1 MHPTA
6 RKRQKLERTA
16 ASDGGNL
23 VEALS
28 RLRAQAAFFAAPG
41 TDAGELQREIST
53 LNQRIAAFE
62 GALAQAEAGEVDRLI
77 GRGWKDELDGTGTLL
92 WNKSTALKLAQDDD
106 GQDQRVK
113 LGVVASLRHAGYRL
127 IRLGALEP
135 LTTEAR
141 LSHLS
146 LATKTASAFLDAS
159 QTSKADKL
167 LVDAAALAADL
178 DDEPAQDPA
187 FLSERA
193 KALLAHYCCRIRS
206 ANASGVDT
214 IACWVREKAR
224 DLVQQGNLPRRETD
238 KVARVAYEVGAAAI
252 AGEKG
257 AAGQDSSSAIDWL
270 QCALAV
276 LERDGQ
282 DDASRALQL
291 ATLKTLAQ
299 AYLVATPSPEHWE
312 KAEET
317 IKQALDLEPSA
328 SLARRLV
335 KLVIARNGSDAEI
348 TQACLAAVK
357 VVSQNQD
364 EIRRLVATLE
374 ALPAT
379 KRPLRSQ
386 LLTDAVEML
395 SSDTSNAGA
404 NSLVVSQILLASF
417 VQAQDAD
424 KRHLVKMLETLDKN
438 MPAFRL
444 DANDAFTCMTYVWR
458 HGEKAAQDRR
468 PSDAIGWFLLIQHAA
483 FGSLETKVKTKVLR
497 KAVVE
502 MLTEKD
508 SARAQQVLQDPV
520 LLEDVAKNHFLRFR
534 SLLHEPS
541 KALACLQAM
550 TQSSDFSPKLLMWA
564 HKIAS
569 EQGKQDLAAKV
580 LSMVGQV
587 CSEGAVADGTDIDLM
602 TLTRAIAR
610 KHIDALAK
618 KPSED
623 QEATVLALV
632 KQLEAG
638 YDLARSL
645 AAQNDPASLRKDLA
659 WFYKTAFNHC
669 IEHGAGWSSEL
680 STAVFAITAKLI
692 EFDLELAK
700 TSDPVLEGKLVA
712 CRLATFRQRV
722 VSARKAIGEKKTE
735 EYRQLLAEADKLIK
749 QLERSPAS
757 QSEKANELLAA
768 AYALKVEAHAELD
781 EWSSLVSL
789 VDAAEV
795 STSRLPIAVIKLVV
809 DRATSTAST
818 CPADAMSKI
827 LRKTLAILYSRR
839 EVEIAEMA
847 LWLRLIVSIL
857 IHRNDRD
864 QALAY
869 VENAAHFIAQHQ
881 DDFPEDEANWMLA
894 TAWDEGL
901 DLFASASPIAGEK
914 WCSLGLNIAKTLEGV
929 TEAEALESGLAKQA
943 RPMETNLAEL
953 KSRYGGSGS
962 EAGGDEDVEMA

>member
-1 MHPTA
+1 MHATA

-16 ASDGGNL
+16 ASDGDV

-41 TDAGELQREIST
+41 TDAGELQREVST

-62 GALAQAEAGEVDRLI
+62 GALAQAEVGEVDRLI

-92 WNKSTALKLAQDDD
+92 WNKSTALKLAQDD
-106 GQDQRVK
+106 GQDQRAK

-135 LTTEAR
+135 LTNEAR

-146 LATKTASAFLDAS
+146 LATKSASAFLDAS

-224 DLVQQGNLPRRETD
+224 DLVQQGNLPRRETE
-238 KVARVAYEVGAAAI
+238 KLARVAYEVGAAAI
-252 AGEKG
+252 EGERG
-257 AAGQDSSSAIDWL
+257 AAGQDSSPAIDWL

-282 DDASRALQL
+282 DEASRALQL

-299 AYLVATPSPEHWE
+299 AYLIATPSPEHWE

-335 KLVIARNGSDAEI
+335 KLVIARSGSDAEV
-348 TQACLAAVK
+348 TQAFLSAIK

-379 KRPLRSQ
+379 KRALRFQ
-386 LLTDAVEML
+386 LLADAVKML
-395 SSDTSNAGA
+395 GVDASNAVA
-404 NSLVVSQILLASF
+404 NSLVISQILLASF

-424 KRHLVKMLETLDKN
+424 KRHLVKTLETLDKN

-444 DANDAFTCMTYVWR
+444 DSNDAFTCMTYVWR

-468 PSDAIGWFLLIQHAA
+468 PADAIDWFLLVQHAA
-483 FGSLETKVKTKVLR
+483 FGSLETNVKAKVLR
-497 KAVVE
+497 KAIVE

-508 SARAQQVLQDPV
+508 SPRAQKVLQAPV

-534 SLLHEPS
+534 AFLDEPN

-569 EQGKQDLAAKV
+569 EQGKQDLAAKI

-587 CSEGAVADGTDIDLM
+587 CSEGAAADETNIDLM

-618 KPSED
+618 RSPED
-623 QEATVLALV
+623 QEATVRALV

-669 IEHGAGWSSEL
+669 VEHGAGWSSEL
-680 STAVFAITAKLI
+680 STAVFDMTAKLI
-692 EFDLELAK
+692 EFALELAK
-700 TSDPVLEGKLVA
+700 TSDPALEGKLVA

-722 VSARKAIGEKKTE
+722 ASARKAKAEKKKE
-735 EYRQLLAEADKLIK
+735 EYLQLLVEADKLIK
-749 QLERSPAS
+749 QLERSPNT
-757 QSEKANELLAA
+757 QPEKANDLLAA
-768 AYALKVEAHAELD
+768 AYALKVEAHAELS
-781 EWSSLVSL
+781 EWNSLVSL
-789 VDAAEV
+789 VDAAES
-795 STSRLPIAVIKLVV
+795 STSRLPVSVIKLVV
-809 DRATSTAST
+809 DKATSTSST
-818 CPADAMSKI
+818 CPADLMSKI

-847 LWLRLIVSIL
+847 LWLRLIVSVL

-881 DDFPEDEANWMLA
+881 HDFPDDEANWMLT

-901 DLFASASPIAGEK
+901 DLFACASPIAGEK
-914 WCSLGLNIAKTLEGV
+914 WCSLGLKIARTLEGV
-929 TEAEALESGLAKQA
+929 AEGEEVDSGLAKQ
-943 RPMETNLAEL
+943 METNLAEL
-953 KSRYGGSGS
+953 KSRYSGS
-962 EAGGDEDVEMA
+962 EAGGDGDVEMA

>member
-1 MHPTA
+1 MHATA
-6 RKRQKLERTA
+6 RKRQKLDRTA
-16 ASDGGNL
+16 PSDGNL

-41 TDAGELQREIST
+41 TDAGELQREVST

-62 GALAQAEAGEVDRLI
+62 DALAQAEAGEVDRLI
-77 GRGWKDELDGTGTLL
+77 GRGWKDELDGTGTRL
-92 WNKSTALKLAQDDD
+92 WNQSTALKLAQDD
-106 GQDQRVK
+106 GQEQRAK

-167 LVDAAALAADL
+167 LVDAASLAADL
-178 DDEPAQDPA
+178 DDEPAQDPT

-224 DLVQQGNLPRRETD
+224 DLVHQGNLPRRETD
-238 KVARVAYEVGAAAI
+238 KFARVAYEVGAAAI
-252 AGEKG
+252 NGEKG

-270 QCALAV
+270 QCALAI

-282 DDASRALQL
+282 DEASRALQL

-299 AYLVATPSPEHWE
+299 AYLIATPSPEHWE

-348 TQACLAAVK
+348 TQAFLAAVK
-357 VVSQNQD
+357 VVSQNQE

-374 ALPAT
+374 ALPTT
-379 KRPLRSQ
+379 KRPLRFQ
-386 LLTDAVEML
+386 LLADAVEML
-395 SSDTSNAGA
+395 SSYTSNAVA
-404 NSLVVSQILLASF
+404 NSMLISQILLASF

-424 KRHLVKMLETLDKN
+424 KRYLVKMLETLDKN

-444 DANDAFTCMTYVWR
+444 DSNDAFTCMTYVWR
-458 HGEKAAQDRR
+458 HGDKAAQDRR
-468 PSDAIGWFLLIQHAA
+468 SADAIDWFLLVQHAA
-483 FGSLETKVKTKVLR
+483 FGSLETNLTSVIHR

-502 MLTEKD
+502 MLTEKS
-508 SARAQQVLQDPV
+508 SARAQKILQDPV
-520 LLEDVAKNHFLRFR
+520 LLEDVAKNHSLRFR
-534 SLLHEPS
+534 AFLDEPS

-569 EQGKQDLAAKV
+569 EQGKQDLAAKI

-618 KPSED
+618 KSPDD
-623 QEATVLALV
+623 QEATVHALV

-645 AAQNDPASLRKDLA
+645 SAQNDSASLRKDLA

-669 IEHGAGWSSEL
+669 VEHGAGWSSEL
-680 STAVFAITAKLI
+680 ATAVFAITAKLI

-700 TSDPVLEGKLVA
+700 TSDPALEGKLVA

-722 VSARKAIGEKKTE
+722 VSARKAKGAKKNE
-735 EYRQLLAEADKLIK
+735 EYRLLLAEVDKLIK
-749 QLERSPAS
+749 QLERSPGS
-757 QSEKANELLAA
+757 QPEKANDLLAA
-768 AYALKVEAHAELD
+768 AYALKVEAHAELG

-789 VDAAEV
+789 VDAAE
-795 STSRLPIAVIKLVV
+795 SSSSRLPVSVVKLVV
-809 DRATSTAST
+809 DKAASTTST
-818 CPADAMSKI
+818 CPADSMSKI

-847 LWLRLIVSIL
+847 LWLRLIVSVL

-901 DLFASASPIAGEK
+901 DLFASASPVAGEK
-914 WCSLGLNIAKTLEGV
+914 WCSVGLKIARTLEGV
-929 TEAEALESGLAKQA
+929 GEGEEVESGLAKQ
-943 RPMETNLAEL
+943 METNLAEL
-953 KSRYGGSGS
+953 KSRYGGS
-962 EAGGDEDVEMA
+962 EVGGDGDVEMA